1 MQQTDHAG
9 DRGAPQKAFGYPN
22 AMLATER
29 KRLAPQMGVSLIM
42 KKDAKVISSSVQNS
56 KDGNDVMFYPIERN
70 SFPTY

>member
-1 MQQTDHAG
+1 
-9 DRGAPQKAFGYPN
+9 
-22 AMLATER
+22 
-29 KRLAPQMGVSLIM
+29 MGVSLIM